1 MNFNGKYRA
10 YVVDVNDPENR
21 GRIKVSVP
29 AVTMEYHTTW
39 CEPCFPYGEFS
50 TPNVGE
56 CVWIEF
62 QQGDLG
68 KPVWVGTWYSQGNAP
83 CSKGTKAITYGGA
96 SILLTD
102 GKVLINGVDVLNQ
115 LSILEKKIDA
125 LKG

>member
-56 CVWIEF
+56 CVW
-62 QQGDLG
+62 
-68 KPVWVGTWYSQGNAP
+68 VGTWYSQGNAP

-96 SILLTD
+96 SILLTG